1 MSRIVFKETLSPLSP
16 SPPKLPIAI
25 KVKRAIITT
34 TKRRGAAVTSPNDDF
49 AIQTLSLSRKF
60 GDLVAVDGIDLSI
73 KKGELFALLGPNG
86 AGKTT
91 TINMLCCLLKPTSGT
106 ARIMGYDVLKQPYR
120 VKEIIGVSPQETV
133 ISERLNSRENLE
145 LIGRTHGI
153 EAAELKTRS
162 QELLKTMGLEA
173 RAKDQV
179 RKFSGGM
186 KRRLNIMMALVHDP
200 QVVFLDE
207 PTLGLDPQARR
218 AIWEYIIRLKKE
230 KTILLTTHY
239 MDEADFL
246 ADRIGI
252 MDEGKIA
259 ALGTVRELK
268 NSLLEKQT
276 MVIQAQDLNP
286 QAVAKIRAKYAE
298 VETTGDTMVISDKQL
313 SFQEIVDLL
322 HDSGVAI
329 RSAYFKEPTLEDV
342 FLQITGKELR
352 E

>member
-1 MSRIVFKETLSPLSP
+1 MTSHRIES
-16 SPPKLPIAI
+16 A
-25 KVKRAIITT
+25 KVK
-34 TKRRGAAVTSPNDDF
+34 DDTF
-49 AIQTLSLSRKF
+49 AIQTYQLTKIFNSV
-60 GDLVAVDGIDLSI
+60 VAVDGIELNI

-106 ARIMGYDVLKQPYR
+106 ATVMGYDINHQPFKI
-120 VKEIIGVSPQETV
+120 KELIGVSPQETV
-133 ISERLNSRENLE
+133 LSEHLNSQENLN
-145 LIGRTHGI
+145 LIGKIHGVSSR
-153 EAAELKTRS
+153 ELKTRS
-162 QELLKTMGLEA
+162 QQLLETMRLTD

-186 KRRLNIMMALVHDP
+186 KRRLNVMMALIHNPEVL
-200 QVVFLDE
+200 FLDE

-218 AIWEYIIRLKKE
+218 AIWEYIVRLKGE

-259 ALGTVRELK
+259 ALGTSTELK
-268 NSLLEKQT
+268 TSMLEKHT
-276 MVIQAQDLNP
+276 MIIYAWNLTQKVIDEM
-286 QAVAKIRAKYAE
+286 RSKYAE
-298 VETTGDTMVISDKQL
+298 VEVTNGTMAITDKQL
-313 SFQEIVDLL
+313 DFKEIVDRL
-322 HDSGVAI
+322 HSFGAVV
-329 RSAYFKEPTLEDV
+329 RSAYIKEPTLDDV
-342 FLQITGKELR
+342 FLHITGKELR

>member
-1 MSRIVFKETLSPLSP
+1 VASP
-16 SPPKLPIAI
+16 KAE
-25 KVKRAIITT
+25 RAGTDT
-34 TKRRGAAVTSPNDDF
+34 DNDPAV
-49 AIQTLSLSRKF
+49 QTLNLSRKF
-60 GDLVAVDGIDLSI
+60 GDLTAVDGIDLNI

-91 TINMLCCLLKPTSGT
+91 TINMLCCLLKPTGGT
-106 ARIMGYDVLKQPYR
+106 ARIMGYDILKQPYR
-120 VKEIIGVSPQETV
+120 VKETIGVSPQETV

-162 QELLKTMGLEA
+162 QELLATMGLA
-173 RAKDQV
+173 SRAKDQV

-186 KRRLNIMMALVHDP
+186 KRRLNIIMALVHDP

-218 AIWEYIIRLKKE
+218 AIWEYIGRLKKQ

-239 MDEADFL
+239 MDEADSL

-252 MDEGKIA
+252 IDEGKIV
-259 ALGTVRELK
+259 ALGTSHELK

-276 MVIQAQDLNP
+276 MVVQAQEITP
-286 QAVAKIRAKYAE
+286 QAIEKLRSKYAE
-298 VETTGDTMVISDKQL
+298 VEAAGDTLKISDKQL
-313 SFQEIVDLL
+313 GFQEIVSLL
-322 HDSGVAI
+322 HEAGVAV
-329 RSAYFKEPTLEDV
+329 RSAYIKEPTLDDV

>member
-1 MSRIVFKETLSPLSP
+1 LTSYRIEP
-16 SPPKLPIAI
+16 AR
-25 KVKRAIITT
+25 VK
-34 TKRRGAAVTSPNDDF
+34 DDTF
-49 AIQTLSLSRKF
+49 AIQTYQLTKIFNSV
-60 GDLVAVDGIDLSI
+60 VAVDGIELNI

-106 ARIMGYDVLKQPYR
+106 ATVMGYDINHQPFKI
-120 VKEIIGVSPQETV
+120 KEIIGVSPQETV
-133 ISERLNSRENLE
+133 ISEHLNSQENLN
-145 LIGRTHGI
+145 LIGKIHGI
-153 EAAELKTRS
+153 SSKELRIRS
-162 QELLKTMGLEA
+162 QQLLETMGLTG

-186 KRRLNIMMALVHDP
+186 KRRLNVMMALIHNPEVL
-200 QVVFLDE
+200 FLDE

-218 AIWEYIIRLKKE
+218 AIWEYIGQLKGE

-259 ALGTVRELK
+259 ALGTSTELK
-268 NSLLEKQT
+268 TSMLEKHT
-276 MVIQAQDLNP
+276 MIIYAWNLTQKVINEM
-286 QAVAKIRAKYAE
+286 RSRYAE
-298 VETTGDTMVISDKQL
+298 VEVTNGTMSITDKRL
-313 SFQEIVDLL
+313 DFKEIVDRL
-322 HDSGVAI
+322 HSSGAVI
-329 RSAYFKEPTLEDV
+329 RSAYIKEPTLDDV
-342 FLQITGKELR
+342 FLHITGKELR

>member
-1 MSRIVFKETLSPLSP
+1 
-16 SPPKLPIAI
+16 
-25 KVKRAIITT
+25 
-34 TKRRGAAVTSPNDDF
+34 VTSANDDF
-49 AIQTLSLSRKF
+49 AIQALKLTRKF
-60 GDLVAVDGIDLSI
+60 GDLVAVDGIDLNI

-91 TINMLCCLLKPTSGT
+91 TINMLCCLLKPTGGT
-106 ARIMGYDVLKQPYR
+106 ARIMGFDILKQPYR
-120 VKEIIGVSPQETV
+120 VKEAIGVSPQETV

-145 LIGRTHGI
+145 LIGRTHGM
-153 EAAELKTRS
+153 EAAELKSRS

-186 KRRLNIMMALVHDP
+186 KRRLNIIMALVHDP

-218 AIWEYIIRLKKE
+218 AIWEYIGRLKKE
-230 KTILLTTHY
+230 KAILLTTHY
-239 MDEADFL
+239 MEEADSL

-252 MDEGKIA
+252 IDEGKIV
-259 ALGTVRELK
+259 ALGTAHELK
-268 NSLLEKQT
+268 NSLLETQT
-276 MVIQAQDLNP
+276 MVIQVQDITP
-286 QAVAKIRAKYAE
+286 QAIEKIRAKYAE
-298 VETTGDTMVISDKQL
+298 VEASGDTLKISDKQL
-313 SFQEIVDLL
+313 GFQEIVGLL
-322 HDSGVAI
+322 HEAGVAV
-329 RSAYFKEPTLEDV
+329 RSAYIKEPTLDDV